1 MMACNDLSLANQG
14 LTEWKEEQTVSRES
28 RRVGAGMYFIRLQLA
43 HLHEGFKVIEAIRR
57 DSVLMDLVQRCDS
70 RSQASF
76 QELER
81 FVPGGA
87 NRGEFEQLVG
97 SVRHN
102 LTFHYDESGRLVEN
116 SISSLAAEK
125 DHLGSVTRGS
135 TAHLWYFQ
143 AADRVVNDA
152 VCFQIWGIPRGADTA
167 VEADKKRCVNSLN
180 ATRRASLLFSPGYG
194 LQQLIA
200 GMLSDLI

>member
-1 MMACNDLSLANQG
+1 MSRTVTRCIDFQTLKARGPRGATVIKLMMACNDLSLANQG

-81 FVPGGA
+81 
-87 NRGEFEQLVG
+87 
-97 SVRHN
+97 
-102 LTFHYDESGRLVEN
+102 
-116 SISSLAAEK
+116 
-125 DHLGSVTRGS
+125 
-135 TAHLWYFQ
+135 LWYFQ